1 MAQNKVEILLS
12 LKDAASAQFKKT
24 YSGIQGITQRF
35 SDNWKAHWV
44 RNTALIMGAV
54 LALRKL
60 AQTAV
65 GTAKDLIG
73 VANKVEQ
80 LGVRLKVLL
89 GSAEEGNKVFE
100 DMTILAGQVP
110 KTYDEIMMA
119 ATDLA
124 AVFKG
129 GREEIAKMMP
139 IVVDISAATGIAVQ
153 QVVGQVIRMY
163 SAGAASADMFR
174 ERGVSAAL
182 GFQAGVSYSAEETMK
197 TLVGQWEDGTGK
209 FVGASKELATTF
221 TGMVSMMQDAWF
233 IFRRDIGTA
242 MFETVKADL
251 GAILKLIEQSK
262 EEGGAYGK
270 VVQDL
275 RKFFDDAYV
284 SAKNF
289 VSIIVVSGGQAIDIF
304 NNIRLAIQRA
314 TNVLDEFVLGIT
326 DFINFFPRLF
336 GVTESALQTF
346 RENLHFALSEGYAKE
361 SELLNSATEDY
372 STNFAT
378 RLESFKLML
387 EEMKA
392 AAAEANAGI
401 VDNTKAGVKEQ
412 EKEQKKMWT
421 TAKKLSDNFSSGVS
435 GMFVD
440 MVKGIGDATEAFKKL
455 GWRMVQTLVDFI
467 VQKGI
472 NLAMSETMKATTTA
486 TAAIQGAAMAKAYA
500 PAAAMASLAS
510 FGANA
515 APAGAAL
522 TSITAL
528 AHALA
533 LPKAAEGAIV
543 NKPTLLLA
551 GERGREAIVPLEE
564 GGGFGFRD
572 INIYVD
578 ANVSSSVDIPL
589 LAEELGFYI
598 EREVSRART
607 IG

>member
-1 MAQNKVEILLS
+1 
-12 LKDAASAQFKKT
+12 
-24 YSGIQGITQRF
+24 
-35 SDNWKAHWV
+35 
-44 RNTALIMGAV
+44 
-54 LALRKL
+54 
-60 AQTAV
+60 
-65 GTAKDLIG
+65 
-73 VANKVEQ
+73 
-80 LGVRLKVLL
+80 
-89 GSAEEGNKVFE
+89 
-100 DMTILAGQVP
+100 
-110 KTYDEIMMA
+110 
-119 ATDLA
+119 
-124 AVFKG
+124 
-129 GREEIAKMMP
+129 
-139 IVVDISAATGIAVQ
+139 
-153 QVVGQVIRMY
+153 MY